1 MATNH
6 RFSVYGK
13 MTARPGRRD
22 ELVARLA
29 DLLRLDTPGLEW
41 CSITTALDDPD
52 MIWVTEIWTD
62 KATHDTETRSEAVVA
77 ATGRVMTLVAGTPA
91 GSYGRVAHLHDVRAG

>member
-1 MATNH
+1 MTADG

-13 MTARPGRRD
+13 MTAKAGQRD

-41 CSITTALDDPD
+41 CSVNTTLEDPD
-52 MIWVTEIWTD
+52 TVWITEIWSD

-77 ATGRVMTLVAGTPA
+77 ATARLMELVAAPPEGC
-91 GSYGRVAHLHDVRAG
+91 YGRVAHLHDVHTG

>member
-1 MATNH
+1 MTADS

-13 MTARPGRRD
+13 MTAKTGQRD

-41 CSITTALDDPD
+41 CSINTALDDPD
-52 MIWVTEIWTD
+52 TIWVTEIWTD
-62 KATHDTETRSEAVVA
+62 KVTHDAQTRSEAVVA
-77 ATGRVMTLVAGTPA
+77 ATARVMELVAAPPEGA
-91 GSYGRVAHLHDVRAG
+91 YGHLAHLHDGRAG